1 VTAYFGGTVVGA
13 RTRNAVVLAA
23 DRRLSY
29 GTFVASHNVKK
40 VHLIYERIGVAFAGL
55 PGDMSGLL
63 RILDSELRIY
73 TATTG
78 AEPTVY
84 MAAKRL
90 SIIMYAHKILPFL
103 VDTLVG
109 GLDPDG
115 TSRLYALD
123 SLGSITEEDFA
134 AAGSGATI
142 AYGYLEANYR
152 DNLSVEELEKIVVE
166 ALKTALKR
174 DAASGDGIDVL
185 TITRGGAREKFLRA
199 SVTLEG
205 K

>member
-1 VTAYFGGTVVGA
+1 VAAYFGGTVVGA
-13 RTRNAVVLAA
+13 RTRDAVVLAA

-40 VHLIYERIGVAFAGL
+40 VHLVYDRIGVAFAGL

-73 TATTG
+73 TASTG

-90 SIIMYAHKILPFL
+90 SIIMYAHKMLPFL

-115 TSRLYALD
+115 TTRLYALD

-152 DNLSVEELEKIVVE
+152 KELSVEDLEKVVVE
-166 ALKTALKR
+166 ALKAALKR

-185 TITRGGAREKFLRA
+185 TITREGARERFLRA
-199 SVTLEG
+199 SVALEG

>member
-1 VTAYFGGTVVGA
+1 VAAYFGGTVVGA
-13 RTRNAVVLAA
+13 RSRDAVVLAA

-40 VHLIYERIGVAFAGL
+40 VHLVYDRIGVAFAGL

-63 RILDSELRIY
+63 RILDSELRMY

-90 SIIMYAHKILPFL
+90 SIIMYSHKILPFL

-115 TSRLYALD
+115 STRLFALD
-123 SLGSITEEDFA
+123 SLGSITEEEFA

-142 AYGYLEANYR
+142 AYGFLEANYR
-152 DNLSVEELEKIVVE
+152 EDLGVDELESVVVG

-185 TITRGGAREKFLRA
+185 TITRDGPREKFLRV
-199 SVTLEG
+199 SVALEG